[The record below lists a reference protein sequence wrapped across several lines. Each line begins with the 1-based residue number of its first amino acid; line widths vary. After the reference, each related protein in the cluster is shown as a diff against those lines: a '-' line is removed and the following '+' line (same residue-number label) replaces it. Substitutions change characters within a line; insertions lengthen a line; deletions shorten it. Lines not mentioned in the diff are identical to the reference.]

1 MSMTK
6 EQLATLLAEH
16 HACREAVTWTKG
28 KSFSEAWSSCTRPDW
43 LLWLAG
49 RMANEKGWWTRQQ
62 VVLAACA
69 CAESVLYIFE
79 GRYPEDKRPRKAIE
93 TARLWAEGKA
103 TLEEVKNAAASAD
116 AAAYASAAASADAA
130 ASAYASADADAAAYA
145 SAAAAYASAAA
156 AYASAAAAA
165 AASADAAFRG
175 TLTRKRKELADL
187 VRKELPFE
195 LDKEVRRAKR
205 STTE

>member
-116 AAAYASAAASADAA
+116 AAAYADAY
-130 ASAYASADADAAAYA
+130 ASAYAS
-145 SAAAAYASAAA
+145 
-156 AYASAAAAA
+156 
-165 AASADAAFRG
+165 AAFRG